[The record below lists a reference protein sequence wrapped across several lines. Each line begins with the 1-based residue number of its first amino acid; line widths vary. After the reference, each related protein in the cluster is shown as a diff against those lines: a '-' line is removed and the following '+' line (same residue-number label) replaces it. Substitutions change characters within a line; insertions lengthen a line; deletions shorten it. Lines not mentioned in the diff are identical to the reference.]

1 MLYTEEQRALR
12 ETARRFSRERLRPDY
27 QKREQSERIDRE
39 LVREMGRL
47 GLIGTDL
54 PERYGGLGADGVTTG
69 LIIEELAYGDFNVSY
84 VQLMASLMGTLI
96 VRNARPA
103 VIERWLP
110 LITSGAADRKSV

>member
-27 QKREQSERIDRE
+27 QKREQSERIDLE

-54 PERYGGLGADGVTTG
+54 PERCLPIREFRLVHGTTC
-69 LIIEELAYGDFNVSY
+69 YMRMMSNCSC
-84 VQLMASLMGTLI
+84 
-96 VRNARPA
+96 P
-103 VIERWLP
+103 
-110 LITSGAADRKSV
+110 